1 MAGFRLF
8 VWRSMAKGLWP
19 ARWIEPDLPPK
30 DARKAR
36 TGVLTLEIVSHCWNY
51 SHLLVYQLSSLVLF
65 PPRDLKVI
73 VTILYSG
80 DDEETVRVLRGFEQ
94 IDVENV
100 TWNWLELPRQQLFR
114 RGIGRNE
121 VALRTRADWVWF
133 TDCDVLFRDN
143 CLDSLAA
150 ALQGRQDALVYP
162 EVEYCTPVLPD
173 DHALLEA
180 GRTADEVL
188 DIGDMALQPRP
199 RKRATGPLQITHG
212 DVCRAVGYCRNIA
225 IYQQPSETWTKAHED
240 GAFRWLLRT
249 KGEALP
255 IPSVVRIRHLSKGRY
270 TGGAASTRLRT
281 RIRKSQ
287 IAFREPEAM
296 DLIRR
301 GNKPR

>member
-19 ARWIEPDLPPK
+19 ARWIEPDLPRK

-51 SHLLVYQLSSLVLF
+51 SHLLIYQLSSLVLF

-73 VTILYSG
+73 VTILYSSE
-80 DDEETVRVLRGFEQ
+80 DEETVRVLRGFDQ
-94 IDVENV
+94 IQLENV

-114 RGIGRNE
+114 RGIGRNA
-121 VALRTRADWVWF
+121 VALRTQADWVWF

-143 CLDSLAA
+143 CLDQLACE
-150 ALQGRQDALVYP
+150 LQGRQDALVYP
-162 EVEYCTPVLPD
+162 DVEYCTPILPD
-173 DHALLEA
+173 DHALLDA
-180 GRTADEVL
+180 GRAATEVL
-188 DIGDMALQPRP
+188 DIGDMTLHARP

-270 TGGAASTRLRT
+270 TGGAAATRLRT
-281 RIRKSQ
+281 RIRRSQ
-287 IAFREPEAM
+287 IALREPEAM
-296 DLIRR
+296 DVIRR